1 MGFIDKITERTVRI
15 ENNHTFKS
23 IKTAFVSLLP
33 VFLTGAVTLAI
44 QNFPINAV
52 REFINSVFNGFFYHF
67 FNTVYTATYGFAS
80 LYLVITLSCCLSQT
94 KTAYKDVK
102 LFCII
107 TAAISYFAS
116 LGKVILQS
124 DKDIV
129 SYMNM
134 SNIFPAMI
142 TTIISTNL
150 SFFFYKLFNRD
161 KPEHSTTFS
170 RSLRSI
176 FPIAACVSIFAVTS
190 TLIGFLY
197 DGGENIND
205 IILNLLAKPF
215 ESIGATY
222 FGGLLIVLV
231 ESVLWLFGIHGDSV
245 FDGLLYS
252 TNSAFAFSNGQITTG
267 AFIDTFALLGGCG
280 ATICLLIAIIIFSK
294 IKKRKKLC
302 HLAGI
307 PLIFNINEFIVFG
320 LPIVLNPIYLV
331 PFVLTPLV
339 CYSIAYLATFTGIVP
354 QIVNPGVQWTT
365 PIIISGYRATGS
377 VMGSVLQIFLLA
389 IGVAIYAPFV
399 LLDNRISKENEKGY
413 LDKLTDI
420 CRSCEARGVPYS
432 IADQTYPLRSFED
445 DVTSALFDAIR
456 ERNVHLKYQPQVKN
470 GKVVAAEA
478 LLRFSYNE
486 TGYLYP
492 PLVIAIALKNNL
504 FKELSQEIVRRAIT
518 DLKGLQQTQP
528 DFKIAVNLNLDL
540 LMDNEFRNWLIES
553 VRNSDLT
560 PGTFGVEITEDS
572 NFSETDDY
580 EGVFNELKAEH
591 IRLFMDDF
599 SMGHTSISIL
609 QKSYFDFIKIDGKLI
624 KQIENE
630 RIQSIVSSIAK
641 LGKDLNFKVIA
652 EYVET
657 QKQRDILLS
666 LGCDI
671 FQGYLYYKDVE
682 INDLDDILQ
691 KEKTQTQTETNVK
704 NAG

>member
-1 MGFIDKITERTVRI
+1 MGFIDKIIARTVRI
-15 ENNHTFKS
+15 ENSRTFES
-23 IKTAFVSLLP
+23 IKRAFVFLLP
-33 VFLTGAVTLAI
+33 VFLTGATTLTL
-44 QNFPINAV
+44 QNFPINSV
-52 REFINSVFNGFFYHF
+52 REFVNSVFNGFFYHL
-67 FNTVYTATYGFAS
+67 FNIVYTATYGFAS
-80 LYLVITLSCCLSQT
+80 FYLVITLSYCLSQT
-94 KTAYKDVK
+94 KTVYKDVK

-107 TAAISYFAS
+107 TAATSYFAS
-116 LGKVILQS
+116 LGKVILES
-124 DKDIV
+124 DSDIV
-129 SYMNM
+129 PYTNM

-150 SFFFYKLFNRD
+150 FFLFYKFFNRD

-176 FPIAACVSIFAVTS
+176 FPLAACVSIFAVAS
-190 TLIGFLY
+190 TLISFS
-197 DGGENIND
+197 DGGYNIND
-205 IILNLLAKPF
+205 IILNLFAKPF

-231 ESVLWLFGIHGDSV
+231 ESVLWLFGIHGDNV
-245 FDGLLYS
+245 FDSLL
-252 TNSAFAFSNGQITTG
+252 NSPSGAFAFSNGQITTG
-267 AFIDTFALLGGCG
+267 AFIDKFVLLGGCG
-280 ATICLLIAIIIFSK
+280 ATICAFIALILFSK
-294 IKKRKKLC
+294 IQKRRKLC
-302 HLAGI
+302 HLAGV
-307 PLIFNINEFIVFG
+307 PLLFNINELIVFG

-399 LLDNRISKENEKGY
+399 LLDNRISKENEKRY
-413 LDKLTDI
+413 LDKLTNI
-420 CRSCEARGVPYS
+420 CRSCEAHGVPYS
-432 IADQTYPLRSFED
+432 ISDQTYSLRSFED

-456 ERNVHLKYQPQVKN
+456 KRNIHLKYQPQVKN

-492 PLVIAIALKNNL
+492 PLVIAIAIKNNL

-518 DLKGLQQTQP
+518 DIEALQQTQS

-540 LMDNEFRNWLIES
+540 LMDNDFRSWLIES

-572 NFSETDDY
+572 NFSESDDY
-580 EGVFNELKAEH
+580 DSVFNELKAEH

-691 KEKTQTQTETNVK
+691 KEKTQTQTEANVK

>member
-15 ENNHTFKS
+15 ENNNTFKS
-23 IKTAFVSLLP
+23 IKTAFISLLP
-33 VFLTGAVTLAI
+33 VFLTGATTLTL
-44 QNFPINAV
+44 QDFPINSV
-52 REFINSVFNGFFYHF
+52 REFVNGVFNGFFYHL
-67 FNTVYTATYGFAS
+67 FNIVYTATYGFAS
-80 LYLVITLSCCLSQT
+80 FYLVITLSYCLSQT
-94 KTAYKDVK
+94 KTVYKDVK

-116 LGKVILQS
+116 LGKVILES
-124 DKDIV
+124 DSDIV
-129 SYMNM
+129 PYTNM

-150 SFFFYKLFNRD
+150 FFLFYKLFNRD
-161 KPEHSTTFS
+161 RLEHSTTFS

-176 FPIAACVSIFAVTS
+176 FPLAACVSIFAVAS
-190 TLIGFLY
+190 TLISFS
-197 DGGENIND
+197 DGGFNIND
-205 IILNLLAKPF
+205 IILNLFAKPF

-231 ESVLWLFGIHGDSV
+231 ESVLWLFGIHGGNV
-245 FDGLLYS
+245 FDSLL
-252 TNSAFAFSNGQITTG
+252 NSPNGAFAFSNGQITTKP
-267 AFIDTFALLGGCG
+267 FIDTFVLLGGCG
-280 ATICLLIAIIIFSK
+280 ATICAFIALIIFSK

-307 PLIFNINEFIVFG
+307 PLLFNINELIVFG

-339 CYSIAYLATFTGIVP
+339 CYSIAYLVTFTGIVP

-399 LLDNRISKENEKGY
+399 LLDNRISKENEKRY
-413 LDKLTDI
+413 LDKLADI

-432 IADQTYPLRSFED
+432 IADQTYSLRSFED

-456 ERNVHLKYQPQVKN
+456 ERNIHLKYQPQVKN

-492 PLVIAIALKNNL
+492 PLVIAIATNNNL
-504 FKELSQEIVRRAIT
+504 FGELSQEIVRRAIT
-518 DLKGLQQTQP
+518 DLETLQQTDP

-540 LMDNEFRNWLIES
+540 IMDNEFRSWLIES
-553 VRNSDLT
+553 VRNSGLT
-560 PGTFGVEITEDS
+560 PDTFGVEITEDS
-572 NFSETDDY
+572 NFSESDDY
-580 EGVFNELKAEH
+580 DNVFNELKAEH

-609 QKSYFDFIKIDGKLI
+609 QKNYFDYIKIDGKLI

-630 RIQSIVSSIAK
+630 RIRSIVSSIAK
-641 LGKDLNFKVIA
+641 LGRELNFKVIA

-657 QKQRDILLS
+657 EKQRDILLGM
-666 LGCDI
+666 GCEI
-671 FQGYLYYKDVE
+671 FQGYLYYKDIE
-682 INDLDDILQ
+682 IDALNDILQ
-691 KEKTQTQTETNVK
+691 KEKTQTQTEANVK

>member
-15 ENNHTFKS
+15 ENNNTFKS
-23 IKTAFVSLLP
+23 IKTAFISLLP
-33 VFLTGAVTLAI
+33 VFLTGATTLTL
-44 QNFPINAV
+44 QDFPINSV
-52 REFINSVFNGFFYHF
+52 REFVNGVFNGFFYHL
-67 FNTVYTATYGFAS
+67 FNIVYTATYGFAS
-80 LYLVITLSCCLSQT
+80 FYLVITLSCCLSQT
-94 KTAYKDVK
+94 KTVYKDVK

-107 TAAISYFAS
+107 TAATSYFAS
-116 LGKVILQS
+116 LGKVILES
-124 DKDIV
+124 DSDIV
-129 SYMNM
+129 PYTNM

-150 SFFFYKLFNRD
+150 FFLFYKLFNRD
-161 KPEHSTTFS
+161 RLEHSTTFS

-176 FPIAACVSIFAVTS
+176 FPLAACVSIFAVAS
-190 TLIGFLY
+190 TLISFS
-197 DGGENIND
+197 DGGYNIND
-205 IILNLLAKPF
+205 IILNLFAKPF

-231 ESVLWLFGIHGDSV
+231 ESVLWLFGIHGGNV
-245 FDGLLYS
+245 FDSLL
-252 TNSAFAFSNGQITTG
+252 NSPNGAFAFSNGQITTKP
-267 AFIDTFALLGGCG
+267 FIDTFVLLGGCG
-280 ATICLLIAIIIFSK
+280 ATICAFIALIIFSK

-307 PLIFNINEFIVFG
+307 PLLFNINELIVFG

-354 QIVNPGVQWTT
+354 QIVNQGVQWTT

-399 LLDNRISKENEKGY
+399 LLDNRISKENEKRY
-413 LDKLTDI
+413 LDKLADI

-432 IADQTYPLRSFED
+432 IADQTYSLRSFED

-456 ERNVHLKYQPQVKN
+456 ERNIHLKYQPQVKN

-492 PLVIAIALKNNL
+492 PLVIAIATNNNL
-504 FKELSQEIVRRAIT
+504 FGELSQEIVRRAIT
-518 DLKGLQQTQP
+518 DLEALQQTDP

-540 LMDNEFRNWLIES
+540 IMDNEFRSWLIES

-560 PGTFGVEITEDS
+560 PDTFGVEITEDS
-572 NFSETDDY
+572 NLSETDDY
-580 EGVFNELKAEH
+580 ADAFNELKAEH
-591 IRLFMDDF
+591 IKVLMDDF

-609 QKSYFDFIKIDGKLI
+609 QKNYFDYIKIDGKLI

-630 RIQSIVSSIAK
+630 RIRSIVSSITK
-641 LGKDLNFKVIA
+641 LGRELNFKVIA

-657 QKQRDILLS
+657 EKQRDILLGM
-666 LGCDI
+666 GCEI
-671 FQGYLYYKDVE
+671 FQGYLYYKDIE
-682 INDLDDILQ
+682 IDALNDILQ
-691 KEKTQTQTETNVK
+691 NDKEHNNVK

>member
-1 MGFIDKITERTVRI
+1 M
-15 ENNHTFKS
+15 
-23 IKTAFVSLLP
+23 
-33 VFLTGAVTLAI
+33 
-44 QNFPINAV
+44 
-52 REFINSVFNGFFYHF
+52 
-67 FNTVYTATYGFAS
+67 
-80 LYLVITLSCCLSQT
+80 
-94 KTAYKDVK
+94 
-102 LFCII
+102 
-107 TAAISYFAS
+107 
-116 LGKVILQS
+116 
-124 DKDIV
+124 
-129 SYMNM
+129 
-134 SNIFPAMI
+134 
-142 TTIISTNL
+142 
-150 SFFFYKLFNRD
+150 
-161 KPEHSTTFS
+161 
-170 RSLRSI
+170 
-176 FPIAACVSIFAVTS
+176 TS
-190 TLIGFLY
+190 SLIGFLY
-197 DGGENIND
+197 DGGYNIND
-205 IILNLLAKPF
+205 VILNLLAKPF

-231 ESVLWLFGIHGDSV
+231 ESVLWFFGIHGDNV
-245 FDGLLYS
+245 FDGLLNS

-456 ERNVHLKYQPQVKN
+456 ERNVHVKYQPQVKN

-540 LMDNEFRNWLIES
+540 LMDNEFRSWLIES

-580 EGVFNELKAEH
+580 ESVFNELKAER

-691 KEKTQTQTETNVK
+691 KEKTQTETNVK

>member
-15 ENNHTFKS
+15 ENNNTFKS
-23 IKTAFVSLLP
+23 IKTAFISLLP
-33 VFLTGAVTLAI
+33 VFLTGATTLTL
-44 QNFPINAV
+44 QDFPINSV
-52 REFINSVFNGFFYHF
+52 REFVNGVFNGFFYHL
-67 FNTVYTATYGFAS
+67 FNIVYTATYGFAS
-80 LYLVITLSCCLSQT
+80 FYLVITLSYCLSQT
-94 KTAYKDVK
+94 KTVYKDVK

-116 LGKVILQS
+116 LGKVILES
-124 DKDIV
+124 DSDIV
-129 SYMNM
+129 PYTNM

-150 SFFFYKLFNRD
+150 FFLFYKLFNRD
-161 KPEHSTTFS
+161 RLEHSTTFS

-190 TLIGFLY
+190 SLIGFLY
-197 DGGENIND
+197 DGGYNIND
-205 IILNLLAKPF
+205 IILNLFAKPF

-231 ESVLWLFGIHGDSV
+231 ESVLWLFGIHGGNV
-245 FDGLLYS
+245 FDSLL
-252 TNSAFAFSNGQITTG
+252 NSPNGAFAFSNEQITTKP
-267 AFIDTFALLGGCG
+267 FIDTFVLLGGCG
-280 ATICLLIAIIIFSK
+280 ATICAFIALIIFSK

-307 PLIFNINEFIVFG
+307 PLLFNINELIVFG

-399 LLDNRISKENEKGY
+399 LLDNRISKENEKRY
-413 LDKLTDI
+413 LDKLADI

-432 IADQTYPLRSFED
+432 IADQTYSLRSFED

-456 ERNVHLKYQPQVKN
+456 ERNIHLKYQPQVKN

-492 PLVIAIALKNNL
+492 PLVIAIATNNNL
-504 FKELSQEIVRRAIT
+504 FGELSQEIVRRAIT
-518 DLKGLQQTQP
+518 DLETLQQTDP

-540 LMDNEFRNWLIES
+540 IMDNEFRSWLIES
-553 VRNSDLT
+553 VRNSGLT
-560 PGTFGVEITEDS
+560 PDTFGVEITEDS
-572 NFSETDDY
+572 NLSETDDY
-580 EGVFNELKAEH
+580 ADAFNELKAEH
-591 IRLFMDDF
+591 IKVLMDDF

-609 QKSYFDFIKIDGKLI
+609 QKNYFDYIKIDGKLI

-630 RIQSIVSSIAK
+630 RIRSIVSSIAK
-641 LGKDLNFKVIA
+641 LGRELNFKVIA

-657 QKQRDILLS
+657 EKQRDILLGM
-666 LGCDI
+666 GCEI
-671 FQGYLYYKDVE
+671 FQGYLYYKDIE
-682 INDLDDILQ
+682 IDALNDILQ
-691 KEKTQTQTETNVK
+691 NDKEHNNVK

>member
-15 ENNHTFKS
+15 ENSRTFES
-23 IKTAFVSLLP
+23 IKRAFVFLLP
-33 VFLTGAVTLAI
+33 VFLTGATTLTL
-44 QNFPINAV
+44 QDFPINSV
-52 REFINSVFNGFFYHF
+52 REFVNGVFNGFFYHL
-67 FNTVYTATYGFAS
+67 FNIVYTATYGFAS
-80 LYLVITLSCCLSQT
+80 FYLVITLSYCLSQT
-94 KTAYKDVK
+94 KTVYKDVK
-102 LFCII
+102 LFCIV
-107 TAAISYFAS
+107 TAVTSYFAS
-116 LGKVILQS
+116 LGKVILES
-124 DKDIV
+124 DSDIV
-129 SYMNM
+129 PYTNM

-150 SFFFYKLFNRD
+150 FFLFYKLFNRD
-161 KPEHSTTFS
+161 RLEHSTTFS

-176 FPIAACVSIFAVTS
+176 FPLAACVSIFAVAS
-190 TLIGFLY
+190 TLISFS
-197 DGGENIND
+197 DGGFNIND
-205 IILNLLAKPF
+205 IILNLFAKPF

-231 ESVLWLFGIHGDSV
+231 ESVLWLFGIHGGNV
-245 FDGLLYS
+245 FDSLL
-252 TNSAFAFSNGQITTG
+252 NSPNGAFAFSNGQITTKP
-267 AFIDTFALLGGCG
+267 FIDTFVLLGGCG
-280 ATICLLIAIIIFSK
+280 ATICAFIALIIFSK

-307 PLIFNINEFIVFG
+307 PLLFNINELIVFG

-339 CYSIAYLATFTGIVP
+339 CYSIAYLVTFTGIVP

-399 LLDNRISKENEKGY
+399 LLDNRISKENEKRY
-413 LDKLTDI
+413 LDKLADI

-432 IADQTYPLRSFED
+432 IADQTYSLRSFED

-456 ERNVHLKYQPQVKN
+456 ERNIHLKYQPQVKN

-492 PLVIAIALKNNL
+492 PLVIAIATNNNL
-504 FKELSQEIVRRAIT
+504 FGELSQEIVRRAIT
-518 DLKGLQQTQP
+518 DLETLQQTDP

-540 LMDNEFRNWLIES
+540 IMDNEFRSWLIES
-553 VRNSDLT
+553 VRNSGLT
-560 PGTFGVEITEDS
+560 PDTFGVEITEDS
-572 NFSETDDY
+572 NLSETDDY
-580 EGVFNELKAEH
+580 ADAFNELKAEH
-591 IRLFMDDF
+591 IKVLMDDF

-609 QKSYFDFIKIDGKLI
+609 QKNYFDYIKIDGKLI

-630 RIQSIVSSIAK
+630 RIRSIVSSIAK
-641 LGKDLNFKVIA
+641 LGRELNFKVIA

-657 QKQRDILLS
+657 EKQRDILLGM
-666 LGCDI
+666 GCEI
-671 FQGYLYYKDVE
+671 FQGYLYYKDIE
-682 INDLDDILQ
+682 IDALNDILQ
-691 KEKTQTQTETNVK
+691 NDKEHNNVK

>member
-15 ENNHTFKS
+15 ENNNTFKS
-23 IKTAFVSLLP
+23 IKTAFISLLP
-33 VFLTGAVTLAI
+33 VFLTGATTLTL
-44 QNFPINAV
+44 QDFPINSV
-52 REFINSVFNGFFYHF
+52 REFVNGVFNGFFYHL
-67 FNTVYTATYGFAS
+67 FNIVYTATYGFAS
-80 LYLVITLSCCLSQT
+80 FYLVITLSCCLSQT
-94 KTAYKDVK
+94 KTVYKDVK

-116 LGKVILQS
+116 LGKVILES
-124 DKDIV
+124 DSDIV
-129 SYMNM
+129 PYTNM

-150 SFFFYKLFNRD
+150 FFLFYKLFNRD
-161 KPEHSTTFS
+161 RLEHSTTFS

-176 FPIAACVSIFAVTS
+176 FPLAACVSIFAVAS
-190 TLIGFLY
+190 TLISFS
-197 DGGENIND
+197 DGGYNIND
-205 IILNLLAKPF
+205 IILNLFAKPF

-231 ESVLWLFGIHGDSV
+231 ESVLWLFGIHGGNV
-245 FDGLLYS
+245 FDSLL
-252 TNSAFAFSNGQITTG
+252 NSPNGAFAFSNGQITTKP
-267 AFIDTFALLGGCG
+267 FIDTFVLLGGCG
-280 ATICLLIAIIIFSK
+280 ATICAFIALIIFSK

-307 PLIFNINEFIVFG
+307 PLLFNINELIVFG

-399 LLDNRISKENEKGY
+399 LLDNRISKENEKRY
-413 LDKLTDI
+413 LDKLADI

-432 IADQTYPLRSFED
+432 IADQTYSLRSFED

-456 ERNVHLKYQPQVKN
+456 ERNIHLKYQPQVKN

-492 PLVIAIALKNNL
+492 PLVIAIATNNNL
-504 FKELSQEIVRRAIT
+504 FGELSQEIVRRAIT
-518 DLKGLQQTQP
+518 DLEALQQTDP

-540 LMDNEFRNWLIES
+540 IMDNKFRSWLIES

-572 NFSETDDY
+572 NLSETDDY
-580 EGVFNELKAEH
+580 ADAFNELKAEH
-591 IRLFMDDF
+591 IKVLMDDF

-609 QKSYFDFIKIDGKLI
+609 QKNYFDYIKIDGKLI

-630 RIQSIVSSIAK
+630 RIRSIVSSIAK
-641 LGKDLNFKVIA
+641 LGRELNFKVIA

-657 QKQRDILLS
+657 EKQRDILLGM
-666 LGCDI
+666 GCEI
-671 FQGYLYYKDVE
+671 FQGYLYYKDIE
-682 INDLDDILQ
+682 IDALNDILQ
-691 KEKTQTQTETNVK
+691 NDKEHNNVK

>member
-1 MGFIDKITERTVRI
+1 M
-15 ENNHTFKS
+15 
-23 IKTAFVSLLP
+23 
-33 VFLTGAVTLAI
+33 
-44 QNFPINAV
+44 
-52 REFINSVFNGFFYHF
+52 
-67 FNTVYTATYGFAS
+67 
-80 LYLVITLSCCLSQT
+80 
-94 KTAYKDVK
+94 
-102 LFCII
+102 
-107 TAAISYFAS
+107 
-116 LGKVILQS
+116 
-124 DKDIV
+124 
-129 SYMNM
+129 
-134 SNIFPAMI
+134 
-142 TTIISTNL
+142 
-150 SFFFYKLFNRD
+150 
-161 KPEHSTTFS
+161 
-170 RSLRSI
+170 
-176 FPIAACVSIFAVTS
+176 
-190 TLIGFLY
+190 
-197 DGGENIND
+197 
-205 IILNLLAKPF
+205 
-215 ESIGATY
+215 
-222 FGGLLIVLV
+222 
-231 ESVLWLFGIHGDSV
+231 
-245 FDGLLYS
+245 
-252 TNSAFAFSNGQITTG
+252 
-267 AFIDTFALLGGCG
+267 
-280 ATICLLIAIIIFSK
+280 LIAIIIFSK

-456 ERNVHLKYQPQVKN
+456 ERNVHVKYQPQVKN

-540 LMDNEFRNWLIES
+540 LMDNEFRTWLIES

-572 NFSETDDY
+572 IFSETDDY
-580 EGVFNELKAEH
+580 ESVFNELKAEH

-624 KQIENE
+624 KQIGNE

-691 KEKTQTQTETNVK
+691 KEKTQTETNVK

>member
-15 ENNHTFKS
+15 ENNNTFKS
-23 IKTAFVSLLP
+23 IKTAFISLLP
-33 VFLTGAVTLAI
+33 VFLTGATTLTL
-44 QNFPINAV
+44 QDFPINSV
-52 REFINSVFNGFFYHF
+52 REFVNGVFNGFFYHL
-67 FNTVYTATYGFAS
+67 FNIVYTATYGFAS
-80 LYLVITLSCCLSQT
+80 FYLVITLSYCLSQT
-94 KTAYKDVK
+94 KTVYKDVK

-116 LGKVILQS
+116 LGKVILES
-124 DKDIV
+124 DSDIV
-129 SYMNM
+129 PYTNM

-150 SFFFYKLFNRD
+150 FFLFYKLFNRD
-161 KPEHSTTFS
+161 RLEHSTSFS

-176 FPIAACVSIFAVTS
+176 FPLAACVSIFAVAS
-190 TLIGFLY
+190 TLISFS
-197 DGGENIND
+197 DGGYNIND
-205 IILNLLAKPF
+205 IILNLFAKPF

-231 ESVLWLFGIHGDSV
+231 ESVLWLFGIHGGNV
-245 FDGLLYS
+245 FDSLL
-252 TNSAFAFSNGQITTG
+252 NSPNGAFAFSNGQITTKP
-267 AFIDTFALLGGCG
+267 FIDTFVLLGGCG
-280 ATICLLIAIIIFSK
+280 ATICAFIALIIFSK

-307 PLIFNINEFIVFG
+307 PLLFNINELIVFG

-399 LLDNRISKENEKGY
+399 LLDNRISKENEKRY
-413 LDKLTDI
+413 LDKLADI

-432 IADQTYPLRSFED
+432 IADQTYSLRSFED

-456 ERNVHLKYQPQVKN
+456 ERNIHLKYQPQVKN

-492 PLVIAIALKNNL
+492 PLVIAIATNNNL
-504 FKELSQEIVRRAIT
+504 FGELSQEIVRRAIT
-518 DLKGLQQTQP
+518 DLEALQQTDP

-540 LMDNEFRNWLIES
+540 IMDNEFRSWLIES
-553 VRNSDLT
+553 VRNSGLT
-560 PGTFGVEITEDS
+560 PDTFGVEITEDS
-572 NFSETDDY
+572 NFSESDDY
-580 EGVFNELKAEH
+580 DNVFNELKAEH

-609 QKSYFDFIKIDGKLI
+609 QKNYFDYIKIDGKLI

-630 RIQSIVSSIAK
+630 RIRSIVSSIAK
-641 LGKDLNFKVIA
+641 LGRELNFKVIA

-657 QKQRDILLS
+657 EKQRDILLGM
-666 LGCDI
+666 GCEI
-671 FQGYLYYKDVE
+671 FQGYLYYKDIE
-682 INDLDDILQ
+682 IDALNDILQ
-691 KEKTQTQTETNVK
+691 KEKTQTQTEANVK

>member
-15 ENNHTFKS
+15 ENNNTFKS

-33 VFLTGAVTLAI
+33 VFLTGAVTLAL

-52 REFINSVFNGFFYHF
+52 REFINSIFNGFFYHL

-129 SYMNM
+129 TYTNI

-150 SFFFYKLFNRD
+150 FFLFYKFFNRD

-190 TLIGFLY
+190 TLISFLY
-197 DGGENIND
+197 DGGYNIND

-231 ESVLWLFGIHGDSV
+231 ESVLWLFGIHGDNV
-245 FDGLLYS
+245 FDGLLNS

-280 ATICLLIAIIIFSK
+280 ATICLLIALIIFSK

-307 PLIFNINEFIVFG
+307 PLIFNINELIVFG

-354 QIVNPGVQWTT
+354 QIINPGVQWTT
-365 PIIISGYRATGS
+365 PIIISGYRATRS
-377 VMGSVLQIFLLA
+377 VMGSVLQIFLLV

-399 LLDNRISKENEKGY
+399 LLDNRISKENEKRY

-432 IADQTYPLRSFED
+432 ISDQTYSLRSFED

-456 ERNVHLKYQPQVKN
+456 ERNIHVKYQPQVKN

-518 DLKGLQQTQP
+518 DLETLQQTQP

-540 LMDNEFRNWLIES
+540 LMDNEFRSWLIES

-572 NFSETDDY
+572 KFFETDDY
-580 EGVFNELKAEH
+580 ESVFNELKAER

-691 KEKTQTQTETNVK
+691 KEKTQTETNVK

>member
-15 ENNHTFKS
+15 ENNNTFKS

-33 VFLTGAVTLAI
+33 VFLTGAVTLAL

-52 REFINSVFNGFFYHF
+52 REFVNSVFNGFFYHF
-67 FNTVYTATYGFAS
+67 FNIVYIATYGFAS

-142 TTIISTNL
+142 TTIVSTNL
-150 SFFFYKLFNRD
+150 FFFFYKLFNRD

-190 TLIGFLY
+190 SLIGFLY
-197 DGGENIND
+197 DGGNNLND

-231 ESVLWLFGIHGDSV
+231 ESVLWFFGIHGDSV
-245 FDGLLYS
+245 FDGLLNS

-339 CYSIAYLATFTGIVP
+339 CYSIAYFATFTGIVP
-354 QIVNPGVQWTT
+354 QIINPGVQWTT

-389 IGVAIYAPFV
+389 TGVAIYAPFV

-518 DLKGLQQTQP
+518 DLKTLQQTQP

-540 LMDNEFRNWLIES
+540 LMDNEFRN
-553 VRNSDLT
+553 
-560 PGTFGVEITEDS
+560 
-572 NFSETDDY
+572 
-580 EGVFNELKAEH
+580 
-591 IRLFMDDF
+591 
-599 SMGHTSISIL
+599 
-609 QKSYFDFIKIDGKLI
+609 
-624 KQIENE
+624 
-630 RIQSIVSSIAK
+630 
-641 LGKDLNFKVIA
+641 
-652 EYVET
+652 
-657 QKQRDILLS
+657 
-666 LGCDI
+666 
-671 FQGYLYYKDVE
+671 
-682 INDLDDILQ
+682 
-691 KEKTQTQTETNVK
+691 
-704 NAG
+704 

>member
-15 ENNHTFKS
+15 ENNNTFKS

-33 VFLTGAVTLAI
+33 VFLTGAVTLAL

-52 REFINSVFNGFFYHF
+52 REFVNSVFNGFFYHF
-67 FNTVYTATYGFAS
+67 FNIVYTATYGFAS

-142 TTIISTNL
+142 TTIVSTNL
-150 SFFFYKLFNRD
+150 FFYKLFNRD

-190 TLIGFLY
+190 SLIGFLY
-197 DGGENIND
+197 DGGNNLND

-231 ESVLWLFGIHGDSV
+231 ESVLWFFGIHGDSV
-245 FDGLLYS
+245 FDGLLNS

-354 QIVNPGVQWTT
+354 QIINPGVQWTT

-432 IADQTYPLRSFED
+432 IADQTYSLRSFED

-456 ERNVHLKYQPQVKN
+456 ERNVHVKYQPQVKN

-580 EGVFNELKAEH
+580 ESVFNELKAER

-682 INDLDDILQ
+682 INDLNDILQ
-691 KEKTQTQTETNVK
+691 KEKTQTETNVK

>member
-15 ENNHTFKS
+15 ENNNTFKS

-33 VFLTGAVTLAI
+33 VFLTGAVTLAL

-52 REFINSVFNGFFYHF
+52 REFVNGVFNGFFYHL
-67 FNTVYTATYGFAS
+67 FNIVYTATYGFAS

-142 TTIISTNL
+142 TTIVSTNL
-150 SFFFYKLFNRD
+150 FFFFYKLFNRD

-190 TLIGFLY
+190 SLIGFLY
-197 DGGENIND
+197 DGGDNIND
-205 IILNLLAKPF
+205 VILNLLAKPF

-231 ESVLWLFGIHGDSV
+231 ESVLWFFGIHGDNV
-245 FDGLLYS
+245 FDGLLNS

-354 QIVNPGVQWTT
+354 QIINPGVQWTT

-456 ERNVHLKYQPQVKN
+456 ERNVHVK
-470 GKVVAAEA
+470 KVVAAEA

-518 DLKGLQQTQP
+518 DLKALQQTQP

-580 EGVFNELKAEH
+580 ESVFNELKAER

-691 KEKTQTQTETNVK
+691 KEKTQTETNVK

>member
-15 ENNHTFKS
+15 ENNNTFKS
-23 IKTAFVSLLP
+23 IKTAFISLLP
-33 VFLTGAVTLAI
+33 VFLTGATTLTL
-44 QNFPINAV
+44 QDFPINSV
-52 REFINSVFNGFFYHF
+52 REFVNGVFNGFFYHL
-67 FNTVYTATYGFAS
+67 FNIVYTATYGFAS
-80 LYLVITLSCCLSQT
+80 FYLVITLSYCLSQT
-94 KTAYKDVK
+94 KTVYKDVK

-116 LGKVILQS
+116 LGKVILES
-124 DKDIV
+124 DSDIV
-129 SYMNM
+129 PYTNM

-150 SFFFYKLFNRD
+150 FFLFYKLFNRD
-161 KPEHSTTFS
+161 RLEHSTTFS

-176 FPIAACVSIFAVTS
+176 FPLAACVSIFAVAS
-190 TLIGFLY
+190 TLISFS
-197 DGGENIND
+197 DGGYNIND
-205 IILNLLAKPF
+205 IILNLFAKPF

-231 ESVLWLFGIHGDSV
+231 ESVLWLFGIHGGNV
-245 FDGLLYS
+245 FDSLL
-252 TNSAFAFSNGQITTG
+252 NSPNGAFAFSNEQITTKP
-267 AFIDTFALLGGCG
+267 FIDTFVLLGGCG
-280 ATICLLIAIIIFSK
+280 ATICAFIALIIFSK

-307 PLIFNINEFIVFG
+307 PLLFNINELIVFG

-399 LLDNRISKENEKGY
+399 LLDNRISKENEKRY
-413 LDKLTDI
+413 LDKLADI

-432 IADQTYPLRSFED
+432 IADQTYSLRSFED

-456 ERNVHLKYQPQVKN
+456 ERNIHLKYQPQVKN

-492 PLVIAIALKNNL
+492 PLVIAIATNNNL
-504 FKELSQEIVRRAIT
+504 FGELSQEIVRRAIT
-518 DLKGLQQTQP
+518 DLETLQQTDP

-540 LMDNEFRNWLIES
+540 IMDNEFRSWLIES
-553 VRNSDLT
+553 VRNSGLT
-560 PGTFGVEITEDS
+560 PDTFGVEITEDS
-572 NFSETDDY
+572 NLSETDDY
-580 EGVFNELKAEH
+580 ADAFNELKAEH
-591 IRLFMDDF
+591 IKVLMDDF

-609 QKSYFDFIKIDGKLI
+609 QKNYFDYIKIDGKLI

-630 RIQSIVSSIAK
+630 RIRSIVSSIAK
-641 LGKDLNFKVIA
+641 LGRELNFKVIA

-657 QKQRDILLS
+657 EKQRDILLGM
-666 LGCDI
+666 GCEI
-671 FQGYLYYKDVE
+671 FQGYLYYKDIE
-682 INDLDDILQ
+682 IDALNDILQ
-691 KEKTQTQTETNVK
+691 NDKEHNNVK

>member
-15 ENNHTFKS
+15 ENNNTFKS

-33 VFLTGAVTLAI
+33 VFLTGAVTLAL

-52 REFINSVFNGFFYHF
+52 REFVNSVFNGFFYHF
-67 FNTVYTATYGFAS
+67 FNIVYTATYGFAS

-142 TTIISTNL
+142 TTIVSTNL
-150 SFFFYKLFNRD
+150 FFFFYKLFNRD

-190 TLIGFLY
+190 SLIGFLY
-197 DGGENIND
+197 DGGYNIND
-205 IILNLLAKPF
+205 VILNLLAKPF

-231 ESVLWLFGIHGDSV
+231 ESVLWFFGIHG
-245 FDGLLYS
+245 LLNS

-553 VRNSDLT
+553 VRNSDIT

-580 EGVFNELKAEH
+580 ESVFNELKAEH

-691 KEKTQTQTETNVK
+691 KEKTQTETNVK

>member
-15 ENNHTFKS
+15 ENSRTFES
-23 IKTAFVSLLP
+23 IKRAFISLLP
-33 VFLTGAVTLAI
+33 VFLTGATTLTL
-44 QNFPINAV
+44 QDFPINSV
-52 REFINSVFNGFFYHF
+52 REFVNGVFNGFFYHL

-80 LYLVITLSCCLSQT
+80 FYLVITLSYCLSQT
-94 KTAYKDVK
+94 KTVYKDVK

-116 LGKVILQS
+116 LGKVILES
-124 DKDIV
+124 DSDIV
-129 SYMNM
+129 PYTNM

-142 TTIISTNL
+142 ITIISTNL
-150 SFFFYKLFNRD
+150 FYFFYKLFNRD

-176 FPIAACVSIFAVTS
+176 FPLAACVSIFAVTS
-190 TLIGFLY
+190 TLISFLY
-197 DGGENIND
+197 DGGYNIND

-231 ESVLWLFGIHGDSV
+231 ESVLWLFGIHGDNV
-245 FDGLLYS
+245 FDGLLNS

-280 ATICLLIAIIIFSK
+280 ATICLLIALIIFSK
-294 IKKRKKLC
+294 IKKRKKLY
-302 HLAGI
+302 HLAGV
-307 PLIFNINEFIVFG
+307 PLIFNISELIVFG

-377 VMGSVLQIFLLA
+377 VMGSVLQIFLLV

-399 LLDNRISKENEKGY
+399 LLDNRISKENEKRY
-413 LDKLTDI
+413 LDKLADI

-432 IADQTYPLRSFED
+432 IADQTYSLRSFED

-456 ERNVHLKYQPQVKN
+456 ERNVHVKYQPQVKN

-518 DLKGLQQTQP
+518 DLEALQQTQP

-540 LMDNEFRNWLIES
+540 LMDNEFRSWLIES

-560 PGTFGVEITEDS
+560 PSTFGVEITEDS
-572 NFSETDDY
+572 NFSESDDY
-580 EGVFNELKAEH
+580 DNVFNELKNEH

-609 QKSYFDFIKIDGKLI
+609 QKNYFDYIKIDGKLI

-630 RIQSIVSSIAK
+630 RIRSIVSSIAK
-641 LGKDLNFKVIA
+641 LGRELNFKVIA

-657 QKQRDILLS
+657 EKQRDILLGM
-666 LGCDI
+666 GCEI
-671 FQGYLYYKDVE
+671 FQGYLYYKDIE
-682 INDLDDILQ
+682 IDALNDILQ
-691 KEKTQTQTETNVK
+691 NDKKHNNVK

>member
-15 ENNHTFKS
+15 ENSRTFES
-23 IKTAFVSLLP
+23 IKRAFVFLLP
-33 VFLTGAVTLAI
+33 IFLTGATTLTL
-44 QNFPINAV
+44 QDFPINSV
-52 REFINSVFNGFFYHF
+52 REFVNGVFNGFFYHL

-80 LYLVITLSCCLSQT
+80 FYLVITLSYCLSQT
-94 KTAYKDVK
+94 KTVYKDVK
-102 LFCII
+102 LFCIV
-107 TAAISYFAS
+107 TAVTSYFAS
-116 LGKVILQS
+116 LGKVILES
-124 DKDIV
+124 DSDIV
-129 SYMNM
+129 PYTNM

-150 SFFFYKLFNRD
+150 FFLFYKLFNRD
-161 KPEHSTTFS
+161 RLEHSTTFS

-176 FPIAACVSIFAVTS
+176 FPLAACVSIFAVAS
-190 TLIGFLY
+190 TLISFS
-197 DGGENIND
+197 DGGYNIND
-205 IILNLLAKPF
+205 IILNLFAKPF

-231 ESVLWLFGIHGDSV
+231 ESVLWLFGIHGGNV
-245 FDGLLYS
+245 FDSLL
-252 TNSAFAFSNGQITTG
+252 NSPNGAFAFSNGQITTKP
-267 AFIDTFALLGGCG
+267 FIDTFVLLGGCG
-280 ATICLLIAIIIFSK
+280 ATICAFIALIIFSK

-307 PLIFNINEFIVFG
+307 PLLFNINELIVFG

-377 VMGSVLQIFLLA
+377 VMGSVLQIFLLV

-399 LLDNRISKENEKGY
+399 LLDNRISKENEKRY
-413 LDKLTDI
+413 LDKLADI

-432 IADQTYPLRSFED
+432 IADQTYSLRSFED

-456 ERNVHLKYQPQVKN
+456 ERNIHLKYQPQVKN

-492 PLVIAIALKNNL
+492 PLVIAIATNNNL
-504 FKELSQEIVRRAIT
+504 FGELSQEIVRRAIT
-518 DLKGLQQTQP
+518 DLEALQQTQP

-540 LMDNEFRNWLIES
+540 LMDNEFRSWLIES

-560 PGTFGVEITEDS
+560 PSTFGVEITEDS
-572 NFSETDDY
+572 NFSESDDY
-580 EGVFNELKAEH
+580 DNVFNELKNEH

-609 QKSYFDFIKIDGKLI
+609 QKNYFDYIKIDGKLI

-630 RIQSIVSSIAK
+630 RIRSIVSSIAK
-641 LGKDLNFKVIA
+641 LGRELNFKVIA

-657 QKQRDILLS
+657 EKQRDILLGM
-666 LGCDI
+666 GCEI
-671 FQGYLYYKDVE
+671 FQGYLYYKDIE
-682 INDLDDILQ
+682 IDALNDILQ
-691 KEKTQTQTETNVK
+691 NDKEHNNVK